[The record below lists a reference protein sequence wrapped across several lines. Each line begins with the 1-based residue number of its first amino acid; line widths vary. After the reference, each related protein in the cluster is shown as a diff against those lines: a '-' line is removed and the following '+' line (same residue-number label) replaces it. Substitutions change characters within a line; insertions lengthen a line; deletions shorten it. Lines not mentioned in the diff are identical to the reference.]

1 MSNTKSK
8 IGKKNL
14 KPVVKKC
21 EKCGNDFLASSNYV
35 HFCEDCSVIVKKE
48 RRQRAYRKNA
58 IKKHKEI
65 IKNGIEGVD
74 YIINLWTGEPTTR
87 INDGHFED
95 RFPGKTIDDYI
106 KEFPD
111 APLVCEKTSDKL
123 SEISK
128 SYMNRPEVKQ
138 KYSDLFKGDKN
149 PNAKCNT
156 TEEQRK
162 AISPFSKS
170 FKNYDGMSDEEKE
183 KQIRKYLQSDRDD
196 KNTNQVKYWIK
207 KGYSEEEAKQK
218 VSERQR
224 TFTLETCI
232 AKYGEF
238 EGMKKYMERQKRW
251 SAKVE
256 EQYRRGLFSKI
267 PHSQNSNIYSNF
279 EKEVVN
285 KIIESL
291 NLLGVDI
298 NDICCYKT
306 SQFRLENTNENCKNK
321 LFSYDLK
328 IGNKIIEFNGDFW
341 HMNPDVYDSDYVH
354 PYSNLSAEEKWE
366 IDEIKLQCAFQN
378 GYDVLTIWEKEYTKN
393 KEIIIRKC
401 VDFLISDYEKVS

>member
-1 MSNTKSK
+1 MSGK

-14 KPVVKKC
+14 VPVVKKC

-35 HFCEDCSVIVKKE
+35 HFCEDCGIIAKKE

-65 IKNGIEGVD
+65 IENGIEGVD

-87 INDGHFED
+87 INDGHFEY

-106 KEFPD
+106 KDFPN
-111 APLVCEKTSDKL
+111 APLVCEKTSKKL
-123 SEISK
+123 SDSSK

-138 KYSDLFKGDKN
+138 YLSDLFKGDKN

-170 FKNYDGMSDEEKE
+170 FKKYDGMSDEEKE
-183 KQIRKYLQSDRDD
+183 KQIREYLQCDRDD
-196 KNTNQVKYWIK
+196 RNTCQVKYWIK
-207 KGYSEEEAKQK
+207 KGYSEEDAKQK
-218 VSERQR
+218 VSERQS
-224 TFTLETCI
+224 TFTLEKCI
-232 AKYGEF
+232 AKYGEE
-238 EGMKKYMERQKRW
+238 EGTKRYIERQKNW
-251 SAKVE
+251 SAKIE
-256 EQYRRGLFSKI
+256 EQYQQGLFSKI
-267 PHSQNSNIYSNF
+267 PHSQNSSIYSKF
-279 EKEVVN
+279 EKDIVDS
-285 KIIESL
+285 IIESL
-291 NLLGVDI
+291 DIDI
-298 NDICCYKT
+298 NDIYCYKT
-306 SQFRLENTNENCKNK
+306 SQFRLENTNEDCKNK
-321 LFSYDLK
+321 IFSYDLT

-366 IDEIKLQCAFQN
+366 IDEIKLNCAFQN
-378 GYDVLTIWEKEYTKN
+378 GYDVLTIWEQEYNEN
-393 KEIIIRKC
+393 KEATIQKC
-401 VDFLISDYEKVS
+401 ISFLISDYEKVS